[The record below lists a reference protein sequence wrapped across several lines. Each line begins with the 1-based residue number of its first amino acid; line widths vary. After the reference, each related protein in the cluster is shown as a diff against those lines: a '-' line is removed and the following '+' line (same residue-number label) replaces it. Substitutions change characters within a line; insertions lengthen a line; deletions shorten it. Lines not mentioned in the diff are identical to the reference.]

1 MRAGPSTLLILAAA
15 LAGCTTVTHPTE
27 PASVLHCENGE
38 TVEVRYAGDMALVV
52 YKNRKHTMRTVISGS
67 GARYIGDGMEWWSK
81 GFEEGMI
88 APVAHGA
95 EMGMSDQRV
104 TCRAGPP
111 PP

>member
-1 MRAGPSTLLILAAA
+1 MRQAAIATLLLAA
-15 LAGCTTVTHPTE
+15 LGGCTTPLQTGE
-27 PASVLHCENGE
+27 PARVLHCENGE
-38 TVEVRYAGDMALVV
+38 TVEARYAGDMAIVI

-81 GFEEGMI
+81 GFEEGTI
-88 APVAHGA
+88 APVPPGA
-95 EMGMSDQRV
+95 DMGASDQRV